1 MKEILYRYM
10 QRFADLTDEECETL
24 TKDIQISQYPK
35 GSTLIQQGEPVTECF
50 FILQGILRKYALDA
64 NGNEVTVG
72 FYQEEQTVNIFYRPN
87 TTMKSP
93 YSVTCLEDC
102 VAVVGDL
109 TSQETDLE
117 ANPIFESMTRGMI
130 LEETDQLQEEYANL
144 LPMGPEQKV
153 RYIMDMRPDLL
164 TRVPQYHLAS
174 YLGMTPES
182 LSRIKKR
189 LIAIGS
195 R

>member
-10 QRFADLTDEECETL
+10 QRFADLTYEECEAL
-24 TKDIQISQYPK
+24 TKDIQISEYSK
-35 GSTLIQQGEPVTECF
+35 GSTLIQQGEPVGQCF
-50 FILQGILRKYALDA
+50 FILQGILRKYAVDSE
-64 NGNEVTVG
+64 GNEVTVG
-72 FYQEEQTVNIFYRPN
+72 FYEEEQTVNIFYRPN
-87 TTMKSP
+87 PDMKSP
-93 YSVTCLEDC
+93 YSVSCLEDC
-102 VAVVGDL
+102 IAVVGDL
-109 TSQETDLE
+109 ASQEADLE